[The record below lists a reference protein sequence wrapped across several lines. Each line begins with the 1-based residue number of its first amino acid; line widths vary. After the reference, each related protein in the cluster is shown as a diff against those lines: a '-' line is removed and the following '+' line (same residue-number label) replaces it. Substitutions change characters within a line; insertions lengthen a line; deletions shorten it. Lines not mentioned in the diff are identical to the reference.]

1 MPHSC
6 RCACVGHRTAA
17 DRCSSLLHVT
27 RRVQPLIEQLSLRG
41 ALPARADGSDF
52 DDALRHL
59 ALCCPNLQVL
69 DLSGCGDGDMSNAF
83 TERGVRHALREMK
96 NLHSVYLCD
105 SGVDFDVDNV
115 KNSISGTSS
124 VRIYHDNETRCRQH
138 GLLYCC
144 DDDY

>member
-1 MPHSC
+1 M
-6 RCACVGHRTAA
+6 
-17 DRCSSLLHVT
+17 VT
-27 RRVQPLIEQLSLRG
+27 Q
-41 ALPARADGSDF
+41 
-52 DDALRHL
+52 

-69 DLSGCGDGDMSNAF
+69 DLSGCGDGDMSTAF

-96 NLHSVYLCD
+96 SLHSVYLCE

-115 KNSISGTSS
+115 KNSISDGTSES
-124 VRIYHDNETRCRQH
+124 VRIYHDNEARCRQH